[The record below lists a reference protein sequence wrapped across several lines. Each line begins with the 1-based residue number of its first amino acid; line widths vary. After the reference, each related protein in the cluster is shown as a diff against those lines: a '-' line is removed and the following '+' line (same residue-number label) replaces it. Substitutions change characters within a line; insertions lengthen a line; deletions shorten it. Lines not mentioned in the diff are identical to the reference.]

1 MQWILGDSSQTIDID
16 SRMPIVTMVLL
27 SVIGVCV
34 FILQPGYV
42 QGLVEY
48 LGFNDEQAG
57 YIASAEMF
65 GVAASTIILV
75 FISSRFNWR
84 ALVTVYLAICTLGN
98 LSSISVTDFDT
109 LTIIRFITGLGSG
122 GIISL
127 GFTMMGLTQQSDRNF
142 AYIITWVLIYG
153 AFGLLLM
160 PTAFHLIG
168 MNGILIFFAL
178 FCGSGFF
185 FIKYLPIAG
194 EHHVDEHSINSI
206 TYSWQLK
213 GISLLAILVYNIAI
227 GITWDYLFLLGL
239 EANITEQAVANVL
252 TISQFLGIA
261 GAFIAVMLQLKIG
274 RTIPLMIGVLGGALG
289 VCCLV
294 GNVNYIFYSL
304 GVYLFNLLWNL
315 SMPYLLATMADFD
328 PTGKMVV
335 YGVSMQTTGTAMGPG
350 IAALILGY
358 SNYDTVYIVATVLFA
373 TSALLLLPGLQAQKT
388 QIEKNY

>member
-1 MQWILGDSSQTIDID
+1 MQWILGDSSKTIDID
-16 SRMPIVTMVLL
+16 SRMPIVTMILL

-48 LGFNDEQAG
+48 LGFSDEQAG

-65 GVAASTIILV
+65 GVAASTIILI

-84 ALVTVYLAICTLGN
+84 ALVTVYLGICTLGN

-122 GIISL
+122 GVISL
-127 GFTMMGLTQQSDRNF
+127 GFTMMGLTQKSDRNF
-142 AYIITWVLIYG
+142 GYIITWVLIYG

-160 PTAFHLIG
+160 PSAFHLIG
-168 MNGILIFFAL
+168 MNGILLFFAL
-178 FCGSGFF
+178 FCSSGFF
-185 FIKYLPIAG
+185 FVKYLPIAG
-194 EHHVDEHSINSI
+194 EHHVDERTLNSVA
-206 TYSWQLK
+206 YSWQLK

-227 GITWDYLFLLGL
+227 GITWAYLFLLGI

-261 GAFIAVMLQLKIG
+261 GAFLAVLLQLRIG

-289 VCCLV
+289 VYCLV
-294 GNVNYIFYSL
+294 GNINYLFYSL
-304 GVYLFNLLWNL
+304 GIYLFNLLWNL

-358 SNYDTVYIVATVLFA
+358 SDYDTVYIVATVLFIA
-373 TSALLLLPGLQAQKT
+373 SALLLLPGLRAQRA
-388 QIEKNY
+388 QIEKTF